1 MERDPVCGMV
11 LRPGQEEANANYQ
24 GKTYHFCSAECK
36 NQFLK
41 NPGQYLQ
48 SPGRA
53 EGDRTSRS

>member
-41 NPGQYLQ
+41 NPSQYLQ
-48 SPGRA
+48 QVRAQGEKSPRA
-53 EGDRTSRS
+53 